1 MLNNKRLLYGFIFLL
16 TGNSIAVSTHLLK
29 KAFFNGQLI
38 NAKQDIGYGPTHYL
52 MPVQVKEIS
61 KSLSKF
67 SEADLKRNFNTE
79 KTLQQQVYP
88 LMWGDFETR
97 EDLINYFFNLQNFYA
112 NASNKN

>member
-1 MLNNKRLLYGFIFLL
+1 MYGFIFLL

-38 NAKQDIGYGPTHYL
+38 NAKQDIGYGSTHYL